1 MLCFFTQPPK
11 VQTLFEKRF
20 MLMNK
25 LRNYFLK
32 DDALAEKLAALHR
45 RHDIREASL
54 RLWIRKDSSKEGLM
68 DYMRFF
74 RKCLC

>member
-1 MLCFFTQPPK
+1 MVCFFIQPPK

-20 MLMNK
+20 ILMNK

-32 DDALAEKLAALHR
+32 DDASVEKLVALHR
-45 RHDIREASL
+45 RRDIREASL
-54 RLWIRKDSSKEGLM
+54 MLWIRKDSSKEGLM
-68 DYMRFF
+68 GYMRFF

>member
-1 MLCFFTQPPK
+1 MVCFFIQPPK

-20 MLMNK
+20 ILMNK

-32 DDALAEKLAALHR
+32 DDASAEKLVALHR
-45 RHDIREASL
+45 RRDIREASL
-54 RLWIRKDSSKEGLM
+54 MLWIRKDSSKEGLM

>member
-1 MLCFFTQPPK
+1 MVCFFIQPPK

-20 MLMNK
+20 ILMNK

-32 DDALAEKLAALHR
+32 DDASVEKLVALHR
-45 RHDIREASL
+45 RRGIREASL

>member
-1 MLCFFTQPPK
+1 
-11 VQTLFEKRF
+11 
-20 MLMNK
+20 MNK

-32 DDALAEKLAALHR
+32 DDASVEKLVALHR
-45 RHDIREASL
+45 RRGIREASL

-74 RKCLC
+74 RKFLC